1 MNDAP
6 PRTCVG
12 LLALLAPV
20 LLLVGGCAAS
30 PGAGGQT
37 MLVVAEAPLPEGAR
51 FDPVVM
57 DVEGWTVHV
66 EPVLLEA
73 GEHADVGERA
83 LTMLANHLQRIAIL
97 LPEDRLTEVR
107 KLEIWI
113 EHRHPE
119 LGAMQYHP
127 SERWLAGKGYDPRLA
142 KKYHIPRAASLYSR
156 GQLLKHPAVVLHELA
171 HAYHD
176 QVLGFDDPRVIDA
189 YKNAMDQGLY
199 DKVMLYTGREVRAY
213 AATNHKEFFSEA
225 TEAYFYRNDFYPF
238 VAAELKQHD
247 PHTYKLMQEIWGPLR

>member
-1 MNDAP
+1 MKTTSINS
-6 PRTCVG
+6 VG
-12 LLALLAPV
+12 LPGLLIV
-20 LLLVGGCAAS
+20 TLLFAAGCS
-30 PGAGGQT
+30 NTPRSAGDQT
-37 MLVVAEAPLPEGAR
+37 MLAVAEAPLPEGAR
-51 FDPVVM
+51 FNPVVKNI
-57 DVEGWTVHV
+57 EGWTVHI
-66 EPVLLEA
+66 EPALLEGGA
-73 GEHADVGERA
+73 HADVGERA

-97 LPEDRLTEVR
+97 LPEDRLAEVK

-127 SERWLAGKGYDPRLA
+127 SERWLTGQGYDPRLA

-156 GQLLKHPAVVLHELA
+156 GQMIKHPAVVLHELA

-176 QVLGFDDPRVIDA
+176 QVLGFDDPRVIRV
-189 YKNAMDQGLY
+189 YESAMQKGLY

-225 TEAYFYRNDFYPF
+225 TEAFFYRNDFYPF
-238 VAAELKQHD
+238 VAGELKRHD
-247 PHTYKLMQEIWGPLR
+247 PDTYKLMEEIWGPLR